1 MTSTLREWRT
11 ARLLSLDDLAAKA
24 GVSNKTLV
32 QIEHGRQQPRHRTM
46 RRLCAALGIDD
57 PRHVVEFAAALT
69 AAAKGPAGAGSGLPP
84 LEQSESR

>member
-1 MTSTLREWRT
+1 MTRTLREWRT

-32 QIEHGRQQPRHRTM
+32 QIEHGRQQPRYRTM

-57 PRHVVEFAAALT
+57 PRQVAEFAAVL
-69 AAAKGPAGAGSGLPP
+69 AAAARGPDRPGDGAHPVRAGQVP
-84 LEQSESR
+84 